1 MYVTCTA
8 HAHLALRLFQV
19 YNIYMAGRHLCS
31 RRYRE
36 FAALH
41 AQLKR
46 EFVDFNFPKM
56 PGKWPFQLSE
66 QQLDAR
72 RRGIE
77 QYLEKGAPSFPLS
90 KYNIIVLVVFLEF
103 IISVCF

>member
-1 MYVTCTA
+1 
-8 HAHLALRLFQV
+8 
-19 YNIYMAGRHLCS
+19 MAGRHLCS

-41 AQLKR
+41 GQLKR
-46 EFVDFNFPKM
+46 EFSDFNFPKM

-77 QYLEKGAPSFPLS
+77 QYLEKGELTSSVAAVRRVHNRPLRASHEETRINGHIHPHPLS
-90 KYNIIVLVVFLEF
+90 IHGLD
-103 IISVCF
+103 CD